1 MVISVVIL
9 VVMVRVVIM
18 VVMVMLVMAVMMKM
32 KAGEREKIAGKFAQT
47 QNIYSDAIGACGDEG
62 HIDDGDGGY
71 WW

>member
-1 MVISVVIL
+1 MDWMRMNGMELTTFHI
-9 VVMVRVVIM
+9 
-18 VVMVMLVMAVMMKM
+18 
-32 KAGEREKIAGKFAQT
+32 GKFAQT